1 MDNPFTMSEESEI
14 SKSTENVF
22 QECNLSYS
30 DIANKLLKDKLL
42 LTALELHSELIETGR
57 EIPRLKEYFSNPG
70 NFETQSV
77 RQEFIPIPRSSSQ
90 VTLDSLDMTR
100 FSEDGERGG
109 VDERVAVLEFELR
122 KAKETINALR
132 ARLTV
137 ATECETPTTDN
148 GLGIKSLHCEPI
160 KPHEQRALNFLLN
173 EYLLMH
179 GYKLTSITFADE
191 NEDQDFEDWDDVGL
205 NIPKP
210 AELLQLYRDAM
221 RQGGYMTETKTEI
234 STQTEE
240 LNNDYASG
248 ESKTLITE
256 NQELKD
262 RIFQLETEKSEL
274 LAKIERLNEPVQ
286 PVTTHFSMSTTT
298 VSSSSVTATAEHCG
312 DEQTRLSTH
321 SGTPEHFEIVPAGEE
336 TDGATERE
344 RERDDASSLNE
355 TEWLRVTD
363 SETGSGVSALERLE
377 PAGAEARGSPIDI
390 LNSASSLKRPLPVVF
405 QKEVL
410 AKCFVNTSKVTET
423 PLLQDILL
431 EGISQEK
438 LVHILAVSLP
448 RIIPNIVLNKR
459 DEAVPL
465 IISTIHLSPNP
476 VEREGLIQ
484 LLFNLKKRPHED
496 ERRIILTGMVGL
508 ARVTDAHVVEGEL
521 LPQCWEQMN
530 HRYVER
536 RLLVAEAC
544 SALAPY
550 VSSALRNSL
559 LLSMLQQLLV
569 EDREETVRL
578 SCAKSLTLVI
588 ALIADV
594 DKYSQCEELVL
605 IALQDNSANVV
616 QATIQM
622 LLPVLAKW
630 AFDLQRLQSHLLTKI
645 LYLIKTYL
653 QKEDKPNANESPLR
667 NKPALDIRTSWII
680 NAFRSLLPYLL
691 MSVATVQDVT
701 QRIDSSLPQAES
713 RSGFA
718 DLCRSLTNPAV
729 FYDGEYKVGAI
740 MSAFDSA
747 ITTIEW
753 PELTWVSETMV
764 PELLNDLEHV
774 RIDQEEILFS
784 FISFFKALNAGFG
797 RFFAKQK
804 VKSLFMEKLQILES
818 SLTSVGN
825 EFPTCSIIPVFLL
838 AVEAPY
844 QVTNN
849 AYLSILLELF
859 ITFVNYNVQNYY
871 LLHSKIICFT
881 GVVHP
886 RHVVR
891 HATANLFLYVIPNV
905 GESITTNRIVP
916 ALITLASDP
925 QLAVRTAT
933 IPVFGA
939 LIENSTNKEVLDKTY
954 FQLQSFLSD
963 PAARDD
969 HATVLQLVTTLGR
982 IVSNCDSWFR
992 EEVILPHLAAM
1003 AAYTMQLTN
1012 QTRRIDLGTTLVEA
1026 FSASVYCSLSKNTI
1040 TTVLLPGLGYLENLC
1055 SQSLPSHHGS
1065 VLIMI
1070 QEAESRSDINKPIE
1084 RSSSGMSLA
1093 QATSNVGQGVEDM
1106 KQKMTKIFQT
1116 PLSRPTNLPNLQ
1128 SIFRKK

>member
-1 MDNPFTMSEESEI
+1 M
-14 SKSTENVF
+14 
-22 QECNLSYS
+22 
-30 DIANKLLKDKLL
+30 
-42 LTALELHSELIETGR
+42 
-57 EIPRLKEYFSNPG
+57 
-70 NFETQSV
+70 
-77 RQEFIPIPRSSSQ
+77 
-90 VTLDSLDMTR
+90 
-100 FSEDGERGG
+100 
-109 VDERVAVLEFELR
+109 
-122 KAKETINALR
+122 
-132 ARLTV
+132 
-137 ATECETPTTDN
+137 
-148 GLGIKSLHCEPI
+148 
-160 KPHEQRALNFLLN
+160 
-173 EYLLMH
+173 
-179 GYKLTSITFADE
+179 
-191 NEDQDFEDWDDVGL
+191 
-205 NIPKP
+205 
-210 AELLQLYRDAM
+210 
-221 RQGGYMTETKTEI
+221 
-234 STQTEE
+234 
-240 LNNDYASG
+240 
-248 ESKTLITE
+248 
-256 NQELKD
+256 
-262 RIFQLETEKSEL
+262 
-274 LAKIERLNEPVQ
+274 
-286 PVTTHFSMSTTT
+286 
-298 VSSSSVTATAEHCG
+298 
-312 DEQTRLSTH
+312 
-321 SGTPEHFEIVPAGEE
+321 
-336 TDGATERE
+336 
-344 RERDDASSLNE
+344 
-355 TEWLRVTD
+355 
-363 SETGSGVSALERLE
+363 
-377 PAGAEARGSPIDI
+377 
-390 LNSASSLKRPLPVVF
+390 VF

-410 AKCFVNTSKVTET
+410 AKCFVNTSKVMET
-423 PLLQDILL
+423 PFLQEILL

-448 RIIPNIVLNKR
+448 RIIPNIILNKR

-465 IISTIHLSPNP
+465 IISTIHLNANP

-484 LLFNLKKRPHED
+484 LLFNLKKRPHEE

-508 ARVTDAHVVEGEL
+508 ARVTAAHVVEGEL
-521 LPQCWEQMN
+521 LPQCWEQMS

-653 QKEDKPNANESPLR
+653 QKEEKSNSNDSPLR

-680 NAFRSLLPYLL
+680 NALRSLLPYLL

-701 QRIDSSLPQAES
+701 TRIDSSLPLAES

-747 ITTIEW
+747 ITTIDW
-753 PELTWVSETMV
+753 PELNWISEFMI
-764 PELLNDLEHV
+764 PELLNDLEQV

-784 FISFFKALNAGFG
+784 FISLFKALNAGFG

-804 VKSLFMEKLQILES
+804 VKSLFMERLQILES
-818 SLTSVGN
+818 SLTNIGN

-844 QVTNN
+844 QDEAEEVGNTLRKFLFALSLSN
-849 AYLSILLELF
+849 APIDSIHFSVRELSKCQSLYETLMSSLWE
-859 ITFVNYNVQNYY
+859 
-871 LLHSKIICFT
+871 

-982 IVSNCDSWFR
+982 IVSTCDSWFR